1 MKTVIDW
8 LWRAWL
14 LLFLFSAV
22 VKASSFKPPD
32 ISPEEVR
39 YYKSYYARK
48 EDQPDLAVA
57 GSRLM
62 HNESSKSFSEW
73 AEWQSGALGKVLIV
87 TRDAI
92 SYGDTRSFNRFF
104 LRVTPKGLVMLKFE
118 RRWNAPDGSLL
129 RIWDFD
135 FTDSSVKYPPDTFHH
150 MLMPWLARSLDYNS
164 LSPVYFNAWLDTTMV
179 YPMYFQ
185 VEGTEKVTVSAG
197 TFECYKVV
205 AKLDKAKLD
214 DVIAKLLG
222 RTMPRYTYWMEK
234 GGTHGLVKLQWPIF
248 TGAYGGQERFQT
260 QELVKIGKRIE
271 QP

>member
-1 MKTVIDW
+1 MKIPAHK
-8 LWRAWL
+8 LWQAILTAFL
-14 LLFLFSAV
+14 LVSTSQ
-22 VKASSFKPPD
+22 ASSFKPPD
-32 ISPEEVR
+32 ISQEEVR

-48 EDQPDLAVA
+48 EDQPDLAIS

-62 HNESSKSFSEW
+62 HNESSRSFSEW
-73 AEWQSGALGKVLIV
+73 AEWQTGAQGKILII
-87 TRDAI
+87 TRDAL
-92 SYGDTRSFNRFF
+92 SYGNTRSLNRFF
-104 LRVTPKGLVMLKFE
+104 IQVTAKGMVMLKFE
-118 RRWNAPDGSLL
+118 RRWNAPDGTFL

-135 FTDSSVKYPPDTFHH
+135 FTDSSVKYPSDTFHH
-150 MLMPWLARSLDYNS
+150 MLLPWLARSIDYKS
-164 LSPVYFNAWLDTTMV
+164 PAPVYFNVWLDTTMV

-185 VEGTEKVTVSAG
+185 VEGTDKVAVAGG
-197 TFECYKVV
+197 TFDCYKVV

-214 DVIAKLLG
+214 DVISKLLG

-248 TGAYGGQERFQT
+248 TGAYGGEERFQT